1 MSTHD
6 KLKAAGI
13 TPTTDVEKAYRMGL
27 EDGRNFEGELN
38 DDLLLIQDQ
47 LVDRVAVLEKRLTE
61 IHLLSGR
68 KR

>member
-27 EDGRNFEGELN
+27 EDRRNFEGELN